1 MVLREKERA
10 TTKMGGY
17 VRAAAGPGYYRPLS
31 RAQMMAMRACATCGD
46 LHYKGSAIVRQN
58 TIDSLLRL
66 GIFEHVEIASAD
78 GYESGRKTRAAVK
91 LTLLG
96 ERLLSPS
103 GKAAP

>member
-1 MVLREKERA
+1 M
-10 TTKMGGY
+10 
-17 VRAAAGPGYYRPLS
+17 
-31 RAQMMAMRACATCGD
+31 
-46 LHYKGSAIVRQN
+46 RQN